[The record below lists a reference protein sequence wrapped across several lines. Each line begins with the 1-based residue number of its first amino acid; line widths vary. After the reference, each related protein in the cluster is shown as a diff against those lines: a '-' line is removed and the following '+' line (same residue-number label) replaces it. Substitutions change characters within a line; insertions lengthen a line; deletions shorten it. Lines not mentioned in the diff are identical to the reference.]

1 MIIILCTTP
10 NDMSIVLNLTKALLH
25 HKLAACITLLHE
37 VRSFYYW
44 DNTLKDQ
51 DELQLLIK
59 TRSSL
64 KGAVLNTI
72 KQLHP
77 YKVPEFLVLPIIDG
91 EPNYLSWMQSV
102 LRKH

>member
-10 NDMSIVLNLTKALLH
+10 NDMSIALNLTKTLLH

-44 DNTLKDQ
+44 GNALKEK

-59 TRSSL
+59 TQSSL
-64 KGAVLNTI
+64 KEAVLNTI
-72 KQLHP
+72 QKLHP

>member
-1 MIIILCTTP
+1 
-10 NDMSIVLNLTKALLH
+10 MSIALNLTKTLLH

-44 DNTLKDQ
+44 GNALKEK

-59 TRSSL
+59 TQSSL
-64 KGAVLNTI
+64 KEAVLNTI
-72 KQLHP
+72 QKLHP
-77 YKVPEFLVLPIIDG
+77 YKVPEFLVLPIVDG

>member
-1 MIIILCTTP
+1 MCTTP
-10 NDMSIVLNLTKALLH
+10 NDMSIVLNLTKTLLH

-44 DNTLKDQ
+44 DNALKEK

-64 KGAVLNTI
+64 KEAVLNTI
-72 KQLHP
+72 QQLHP
-77 YKVPEFLVLPIIDG
+77 YKIPEFLVLPIIDG
-91 EPNYLSWMQSV
+91 ESNYLSWMQSV